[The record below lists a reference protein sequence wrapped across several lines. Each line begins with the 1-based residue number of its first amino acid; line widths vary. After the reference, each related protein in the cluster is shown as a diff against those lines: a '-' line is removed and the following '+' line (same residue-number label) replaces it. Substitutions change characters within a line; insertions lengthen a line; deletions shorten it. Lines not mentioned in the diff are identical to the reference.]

1 MLPIIN
7 NFFDA
12 LGRFAGFSRN
22 NNYYTL
28 QSIGDVSP
36 SWVNTTD
43 YWSLYGRIP
52 ELQAVINRRA
62 KMVASA
68 KPYLCDID
76 GNKILM
82 SDLPS
87 EYKWLAN
94 ILERPSPMLSWGKTM
109 EMLEINKCVTGNAL
123 IYAPKRTFGSR
134 SIAIPISYN
143 NVKINANKKGY
154 KQLERSGV
162 IQSIEIPVDNK
173 GTFETFTIDEL
184 VYFFETDGINIANS
198 VSKVDALKYPLSNI
212 EKAYEKRNVI
222 LKNMFALGILTAERG
237 DGVGSRLM
245 TGKDVDQQREDIKQR
260 HKNEVIITDKQFKW
274 QPMSYPTKDLML
286 FEENQADFVR
296 IIDAYGLNENM
307 FSNVLGK
314 GSTFSNV
321 EGGERQAYNS
331 TIIPETQKIYNEIT
345 NQWGLDDAGIYLKPD
360 FSHVSVLQEDEE
372 KLQKSKKLEV
382 EKLSI
387 MLRDG
392 VISVEEY
399 RELVGI

>member
-12 LGRFAGFSRN
+12 LGRFAGFARN

-43 YWSLYGRIP
+43 YWALYGRIP
-52 ELQAVINRRA
+52 ELQAVVNRRA

-68 KPYLCDID
+68 KPYLCDVD

-87 EYKWLAN
+87 DYKWLAN
-94 ILERPSPMLSWGKTM
+94 ILERPSPMLSWGKTI
-109 EMLEINKCVTGNAL
+109 EMLEINKCVTGNGL
-123 IYAPKRTFGSR
+123 IYAPRRTFGSR

-245 TGKDVDQQREDIKQR
+245 TGKDVEQQREDIKQR

>member
-1 MLPIIN
+1 
-7 NFFDA
+7 
-12 LGRFAGFSRN
+12 
-22 NNYYTL
+22 
-28 QSIGDVSP
+28 
-36 SWVNTTD
+36 
-43 YWSLYGRIP
+43 
-52 ELQAVINRRA
+52 
-62 KMVASA
+62 
-68 KPYLCDID
+68 
-76 GNKILM
+76 
-82 SDLPS
+82 
-87 EYKWLAN
+87 
-94 ILERPSPMLSWGKTM
+94 
-109 EMLEINKCVTGNAL
+109 
-123 IYAPKRTFGSR
+123 
-134 SIAIPISYN
+134 
-143 NVKINANKKGY
+143 
-154 KQLERSGV
+154 
-162 IQSIEIPVDNK
+162 
-173 GTFETFTIDEL
+173 
-184 VYFFETDGINIANS
+184 
-198 VSKVDALKYPLSNI
+198 
-212 EKAYEKRNVI
+212 
-222 LKNMFALGILTAERG
+222 MFALGILTAERG

-360 FSHVSVLQEDEE
+360 FSHVSVLQEAEE